1 MREIYNDGCLYK
13 DTYTIIKMMDK
24 DMQNKISS
32 KFVEFL
38 KENQD
43 ENYISCIDSKKPLKK
58 QELREEIKLMLS
70 LIYINY
76 LCSKEEEEKIER
88 EEKIRIEE
96 YNKSL
101 YDNMFKR
108 KKYEDNTEVTDLV
121 VIKEKNI
128 IEKIIDKIRQIFS
141 VKNK

>member
-24 DMQNKISS
+24 DMQNRISS
-32 KFVEFL
+32 KFIEFL

-43 ENYISCIDSKKPLKK
+43 EDYISSIDSKKPLKK

-76 LCSKEEEEKIER
+76 LCSEEEEEKIER

-108 KKYEDNTEVTDLV
+108 KKYEENTQVTDLV
-121 VIKEKNI
+121 VVKEKNI